1 MYTVLSLKG
10 FEIEK
15 VTFKMLRNVKDHRYL
30 EEKNGSDRRV
40 EPRKTIQMGWSP
52 YKTQTLRCEKTL
64 G

>member
-40 EPRKTIQMGWSP
+40 EPRNTIQMGWSP
-52 YKTQTLRCEKTL
+52 Y
-64 G
+64 